1 MHGGLEIPMA
11 AHANAS
17 LSIAATWVDNVQYF
31 GPDRRHACLSV
42 VGKERRVAN
51 SASSVPSLWSALR
64 KLRFHALDAYGQA
77 GVAVFVART
86 KAVAELAEVSQEI
99 EIWED
104 LTHLA
109 FKLSMSPTGQ
119 DPRADIMRRLDS
131 VCTRGSSAS

>member
-1 MHGGLEIPMA
+1 MGARANGLMPVT
-11 AHANAS
+11 
-17 LSIAATWVDNVQYF
+17 ATWVDNVHYF
-31 GPDRRHACLSV
+31 GPDRRRARLSV

-51 SASSVPSLWSALR
+51 SASAAPSLWSALR

-77 GVAVFVART
+77 GVAAFIART
-86 KAVAELAEVSQEI
+86 KAVAALAEESQEI

-109 FKLSMSPTGQ
+109 CKLSMSPGGQ
-119 DPRADIMRRLDS
+119 DPRADIMRQLDS